1 MKVKFTLVMD
11 DVTVDRQFIDCIAIE
26 WIEEV
31 DEEKVLDLSHQWI
44 STQNF
49 LSNRMEGLTEIGESS
64 LTIEPLEEGENLG
77 NSRLPQLDL

>member
-11 DVTVDRQFIDCIAIE
+11 DVTVDQRFIDCIAIE
-26 WIEEV
+26 WVEEV
-31 DEEKVLDLSHQWI
+31 DEKEVLDLSHRWI

-49 LSNRMEGLTEIGESS
+49 LSSRMEGLTEIGESS
-64 LTIEPLEEGENLG
+64 LTIEPMEEGENLG